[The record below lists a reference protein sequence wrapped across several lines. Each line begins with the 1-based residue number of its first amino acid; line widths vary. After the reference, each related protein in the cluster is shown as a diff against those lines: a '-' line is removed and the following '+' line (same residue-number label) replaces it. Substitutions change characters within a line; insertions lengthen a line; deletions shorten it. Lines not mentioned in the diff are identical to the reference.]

1 MAKIEG
7 VCREVCD
14 ATEYVAI
21 VTQGDDGPHLAGH
34 WGSYMFLDVEEG
46 VVVFPVGR
54 YQKTEQNLRRDRRI
68 QLLVASKKVQ
78 GTKSPGQG
86 CSIRGSGEIVASGKY
101 VDAVRGKFPWAR
113 GALVVRVEETR
124 TQL

>member
-7 VCREVCD
+7 TCRDVCN

-21 VTQGDDGPHLAGH
+21 VTHGDDGPHLAGH
-34 WGSYMFLDVEEG
+34 WGSYMFLDVEDD

-54 YQKTEQNLRRDRRI
+54 YNKTEQNLRGNGRI

-86 CSIRGSGEIVASGKY
+86 CTIRGSGEIVVAGKY
-101 VDAVRGKFPWAR
+101 VDAVRTKFPWAR

>member
-34 WGSYMFLDVEEG
+34 WGSYMFLDVEDG
-46 VVVFPVGR
+46 MVAFPVGR
-54 YQKTEQNLRRDRRI
+54 FQRTEQNLRRNGRI

-78 GTKSPGQG
+78 GSRSPGQG
-86 CSIRGSGEIVASGKY
+86 CEIVGTGEVVASGKFL
-101 VDAVRGKFPWAR
+101 DAVRVRFPWAR
-113 GALVVRVEETR
+113 GALVVRVEEAK

>member
-14 ATEYVAI
+14 ASEYVVI
-21 VTQGDDGPHLAGH
+21 VTQGPEGPHLAGH
-34 WGSYMFLDVEEG
+34 WDNYMRIVDPGE

-54 YQKTEQNLRRDRRI
+54 FQRTEQNLRANGRI
-68 QLLVASKKVQ
+68 QLMVASRKVQ
-78 GTKSPGQG
+78 GTRSPGQG
-86 CSIRGSGEIVASGKY
+86 CVIDGTGEVIVAG
-101 VDAVRGKFPWAR
+101 DAVDLVREKFPWAR
-113 GALVVRVEETR
+113 GALVVRVESVS